1 MTITILRTAR
11 RLIVL
16 EIGVWQWP
24 PSIET
29 YYLGEI
35 RQRFYSAGAFHLIA
49 WKEP

>member
-1 MTITILRTAR
+1 MAITLWRTSR

-16 EIGVWQWP
+16 EIGPWQWP

-29 YYLGEI
+29 YHLGDI
-35 RQRFYSAGAFHLIA
+35 RQRFYSAGPLHIIA